1 VFDRRRRRVGTFIEL
16 AGAGGE
22 GIAIRHDGVFFWRR
36 RVLPLATVGAVFP
49 EYGAVVL
56 NVDRRTLKGR
66 RGAATLV
73 GTITAP
79 PEEDECFD
87 EDRRAR
93 LVRGVA
99 AGEGEG
105 DAGGS
110 AQSAAQAHL
119 LFVSTSHGYQLLER
133 QGRAPAAFEYVSV
146 PEHDGMFRVTKL
158 ATSPLPNDRR
168 VCAYLER
175 TS

>member
-1 VFDRRRRRVGTFIEL
+1 MFIAL
-16 AGAGGE
+16 AGANGE

-49 EYGAVVL
+49 EHGAVVL
-56 NVDRRTLKGR
+56 NVDRRTLKGTKV
-66 RGAATLV
+66 AATPV
-73 GTITAP
+73 GTTP
-79 PEEDECFD
+79 SPDEDECFD
-87 EDRRAR
+87 EDRPAPIA
-93 LVRGVA
+93 RGVA
-99 AGEGEG
+99 AGESDGEE
-105 DAGGS
+105 GGS
-110 AQSAAQAHL
+110 AESTAQAHL

-133 QGRAPAAFEYVSV
+133 RGPAPAAFEHVSV
-146 PEHDGMFRVTKL
+146 PEHDGLFQVAKL

>member
-22 GIAIRHDGVFFWRR
+22 GIAIRHDRVFLWRR

-56 NVDRRTLKGR
+56 NVDRRTLKDTN
-66 RGAATLV
+66 AVPTPV
-73 GTITAP
+73 GTTPSPA
-79 PEEDECFD
+79 EDECSD

-93 LVRGVA
+93 IARPVAGGKSDSEA
-99 AGEGEG
+99 AG
-105 DAGGS
+105 S
-110 AQSAAQAHL
+110 AESTAQAHL
-119 LFVSTSHGYQLLER
+119 LFVSTSRGYQLLER
-133 QGRAPAAFEYVSV
+133 RGPAPAALENVSL
-146 PEHDGMFRVTKL
+146 PKHDGLFQVAKL

-168 VCAYLER
+168 LCAYLER
-175 TS
+175 TN